1 MRRPLIFALIFSLVW
16 LGAMPLS
23 ECALLTSKLAE
34 CATPQTQSQ
43 CDNMNMDESHAPIL
57 KASDRSCCIL
67 SGAPIPQPFHKTVE
81 LSSESVTAGLGVP
94 IDSFRLRPL
103 PASPAVQ
110 NPSPPSFQSLHCTF
124 LI

>member
-1 MRRPLIFALIFSLVW
+1 MRRSLIFALALSLAG

-23 ECALLTSKLAE
+23 ECAFLTSKLAE

-43 CDNMNMDESHAPIL
+43 CDNMNMNKSDAPVL
-57 KASDRSCCIL
+57 KASEKSCCIL
-67 SGAPIPQPFHKTVE
+67 SGAPIPQSQHKTFE
-81 LSSESVTAGLGVP
+81 LSAELATIGFDRP
-94 IDSFRLRPL
+94 IDSPRTQPL
-103 PASPAVQ
+103 PPFSVVQ

>member
-1 MRRPLIFALIFSLVW
+1 MRRSLIFALALSLAG

-23 ECALLTSKLAE
+23 ECAFLTSKLAE

-43 CDNMNMDESHAPIL
+43 CDNMNMNKSDAPVL
-57 KASDRSCCIL
+57 KASEKSCCIL
-67 SGAPIPQPFHKTVE
+67 SGAPIPQSQQKTFE
-81 LSSESVTAGLGVP
+81 LSAALATVGLDRP
-94 IDSFRLRPL
+94 IDSPRTEPL
-103 PASPAVQ
+103 PPISVVQ